1 MGRVILAA
9 QARALRNDWL
19 GTIAVI
25 IDILRDIAH
34 GESRMLKIL
43 NRVQRL
49 SNESVFLKSG
59 VGREE
64 LKRLLLTSIARW

>member
-49 SNESVFLKSG
+49 SNESVF
-59 VGREE
+59 
-64 LKRLLLTSIARW
+64 